1 MSCDLGFQ
9 FQSSSL
15 PGPQPGAPALQ
26 DRWGSQEVAGGSG
39 QQGTLQ
45 EVREASHALC
55 SSLPGKAQGGLRT
68 KLSISPP
75 LITMQTADR

>member
-15 PGPQPGAPALQ
+15 PGPQPGAPAL
-26 DRWGSQEVAGGSG
+26 GSQEVAGGSG

-75 LITMQTADR
+75 LVTMQTADR